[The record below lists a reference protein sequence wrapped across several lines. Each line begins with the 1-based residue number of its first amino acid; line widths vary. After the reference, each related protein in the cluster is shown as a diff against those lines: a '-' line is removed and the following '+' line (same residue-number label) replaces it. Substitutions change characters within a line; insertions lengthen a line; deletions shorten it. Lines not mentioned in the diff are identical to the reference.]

1 VDGVLNWVAQGATV
15 AVAATLLL
23 ASSPG
28 MRAASRYAVWWVALL
43 LVAALPL
50 ISALSRLDAPDAGS
64 GAGAFARP
72 SHTLVHIPEGPR
84 GAGAGLIAA
93 WALWIAVA
101 GGRAWAGFV
110 SLRRAKRACRPFPA
124 DREARLHRWMA
135 VTLRG
140 RRAEL
145 VTSDDV
151 PLAAVLGFGVPAI
164 AVAPALLDALDDD
177 ELDSIVLHEWAHVQ
191 QRDDYAALGQLLVRV
206 AVGWHPALWWIGR
219 QLHLER
225 EVACDERTVGITRS
239 PKAYA
244 ACLATLAALRS
255 APGMP
260 RLPAPAVHARSELA
274 RRIHRV
280 LGFRR
285 VQSVSR
291 SAVVAMLSSSLVMAV
306 AWSAGRV
313 AVFAPRTL
321 AALPPTDLETA
332 HVLPLSRPEQ
342 TADIVLMGELPR
354 PADRGPLRRI
364 ARGEPA
370 QAPRAGVDRRSD
382 PATPPA
388 SNSLPPSI
396 AGDVQPAWAEHG
408 PSRVDA
414 IRAQPLSIVAEL
426 SSSGVEPGGE
436 VTVPD
441 LRRNVTAWGA
451 AADAGVTIGRGSE
464 KAAVATAGFFTRV
477 GRKVAGSF

>member
-15 AVAATLLL
+15 AFAAALLL

-50 ISALSRLDAPDAGS
+50 IFALSRLDAPDADS
-64 GAGAFARP
+64 GGGALARP
-72 SHTLVHIPEGPR
+72 SHALVHIPESPR
-84 GAGAGLIAA
+84 GAGAGFIVV

-101 GGRAWAGFV
+101 GGRAWAGLV

-124 DREARLHRWMA
+124 DRETRLHRWMA
-135 VTLRG
+135 VKMRG

-151 PLAAVLGFGVPAI
+151 PLAAVLGFGVPSI
-164 AVAPALLDALDDD
+164 AVAPTLLDALDDD
-177 ELDSIVLHEWAHVQ
+177 QLDSVVLHEWAHVQ
-191 QRDDYAALGQLLVRV
+191 QRDDYGAFGQLLVRV
-206 AVGWHPALWWIGR
+206 AVGWHPALWWIDR

-260 RLPAPAVHARSELA
+260 WLPAPAAHARSALA
-274 RRIHRV
+274 RRIHRI
-280 LGFRR
+280 LGVRR
-285 VQSVSR
+285 AQSVSR

-332 HVLPLSRPEQ
+332 QSLPVSRPVQ
-342 TADIVLMGELPR
+342 TLDAVFTGEPPR
-354 PADRGPLRRI
+354 PAVRGPLRRI
-364 ARGEPA
+364 GRGEPEL
-370 QAPRAGVDRRSD
+370 APRAGVDHRSD
-382 PATPPA
+382 AATPPA
-388 SNSLPPSI
+388 SNSMPPSI
-396 AGDVQPAWAEHG
+396 AGDVRPAWAEHV
-408 PSRVDA
+408 PLRVEA

-426 SSSGVEPGGE
+426 SSSGAEPGGE